1 MAVVNVNGYRMR
13 RRRGG
18 RVMGGGNEGG
28 VDRWSVRHGSDV
40 GGARLTQG
48 GRKEEGGGAAYW
60 AD

>member
-48 GRKEEGGGAAYW
+48 GRKEEGGGAA
-60 AD
+60 